1 MFMLGHNQPT
11 FLNAAEQ
18 SRTNQM
24 IHRPPINPDSTK
36 STPSTSNSPRKLN
49 IFLHNGNPLGMNGAQ
64 IGILEKMDKEG
75 FGGFLKSLNCLRLP
89 AHTFALRTIIKSNF
103 SDLYT
108 LVLNVSPL
116 TSVDIP
122 DVRMV
127 ASEAEDL
134 STAGI
139 F

>member
-1 MFMLGHNQPT
+1 LYKPDDTQT
-11 FLNAAEQ
+11 
-18 SRTNQM
+18 
-24 IHRPPINPDSTK
+24 PINPDSTK

-49 IFLHNGNPLGMNGAQ
+49 IFLHNGNPFGMNGAQ

-75 FGGFLKSLNCLRLP
+75 FGGF
-89 AHTFALRTIIKSNF
+89 ALRTIIKSNF
-103 SDLYT
+103 SDLYKS
-108 LVLNVSPL
+108 VLTVSPL

-122 DVRMV
+122 DERMV

-134 STAGI
+134 STADI